1 MKRERIMALV
11 WKDSR
16 ELLHNQAYV
25 KNLIFM
31 GILSGLFIPLVLY
44 LGMQGYIPFTSLTVK
59 SAQSL
64 PWGIIPPE
72 YLDDLARMTAYY
84 TLQYIGPLII
94 LIFQTQLSTMATVD
108 IFVGEKDQRTF
119 ERLLALP
126 IIDSEI
132 IIGKMITPFIFSLFG
147 AMIMTGSFLLTS
159 LLATSIYPAEHW
171 AIFIIILMPCS
182 ILYSVSCTLALIIR
196 GLQYREAL
204 QYANFISVSPII
216 ILLLLQSFGNL
227 ILDTKTFVSISL
239 LFMLVSIF
247 AIIIIFNRF
256 DREKIIAE
264 R

>member
-1 MKRERIMALV
+1 MKRERIIALV

-16 ELLHNQAYV
+16 ELLDNQAYI
-25 KNLIFM
+25 KNLIVM
-31 GILSGLFIPLVLY
+31 SMLTGLVIPLVLY
-44 LGMQGYIPFTSLTVK
+44 LGMQDYIPFTSLTVK
-59 SAQSL
+59 GAQSL
-64 PWGIIPPE
+64 PWGIIPTE

-94 LIFQTQLSTMATVD
+94 LIFQTQLSTMATID
-108 IFVGEKDQRTF
+108 IYVGEKDRRTF
-119 ERLLALP
+119 ERLLSLP

-132 IIGKMITPFIFSLFG
+132 IIGKMVTPFIFSLFG
-147 AMIMTGSFLLTS
+147 ATIVTGSFLLAS
-159 LLATSIYPAEHW
+159 FLFTSIYPAEHW
-171 AIFIIILMPCS
+171 AVFIIILMPCS

-204 QYANFISVSPII
+204 QYASFISVSPIL

-227 ILDTKTFVSISL
+227 ILDTKTFVIISL
-239 LFMLVSIF
+239 LFTLVSLF